1 MTSVRGRRKVRTGR
15 VVGDKMDKTVV
26 VAVERHVHHPLY
38 GKSMRVVTNF
48 KVHDEENHYKV
59 GDLVSIVE
67 TRPISRTKTWRV
79 LELLSQREAP
89 ETQPMQAIEEAV
101 AEALAPVSV
110 QEMEAEAPM
119 AEAAMAEAPMAEAA
133 MAEEHAPVAVAETP
147 AVETPAEAEP
157 EAEVPAVEEAA
168 EEAEAAVVEET
179 PVDQAPAEAEP
190 EAQASAAEEEKKAE
204 EGEGEKER

>member
-119 AEAAMAEAPMAEAA
+119 AEAAMAE
-133 MAEEHAPVAVAETP
+133 EHAPVAVAETP

-157 EAEVPAVEEAA
+157 EAEVPAVEEAV